1 MMKRTIWKF
10 PVTVTDKFVVDMPK
24 GAQML
29 AVQTQGGA
37 PFLWALVDPGAER
50 EQVGFRVFGTGHD
63 AVAAVGP
70 GAFYVGTF
78 QMQGGGLVFHLY
90 CTGRVDA

>member
-10 PVTVTDKFVVDMPK
+10 PVTVTDEFTIEMPR
-24 GAQML
+24 GAHML
-29 AVQTQGGA
+29 AVQTQGGV
-37 PFLWALVDPGAER
+37 PFLWALVDPEAEL

-63 AVAAVGP
+63 ATSVVDP

-78 QMQGGGLVFHLY
+78 QMQNGGLVFHLY